1 MAQFLSQSLA
11 VAAQGLDREVAEKTE
26 IEFAAFVAIVELMI
40 VGMHFS
46 EGGPWLPWDLASS
59 QVLP

>member
-59 QVLP
+59 LVLP